1 MSIGTL
7 IFFAEGIALYR
18 DRFLIET
25 FSPIMQKTKRS
36 KSRTIH
42 QSLGI
47 IGSLFLGLG
56 LSFVWTSEVR
66 VRHSILPNSIHSCFG
81 FLVITLIV
89 IQIIIGHRK
98 LWDLELK
105 SKSQKVADW
114 HGDFGLFIWDMI
126 CLTIISGS
134 VLLLEYHSFLSL
146 VCIAVNIFI
155 SWFSLHLQMRRK
167 GPESSIGNVY
177 AFSNQTNI
185 NGNPSDDMT
194 TLIHQ
199 DVSNN
204 NSSANNGTS
213 AGDPDDFDI

>member
-81 FLVITLIV
+81 FIAITLIV
-89 IQIIIGHRK
+89 LQIIIGHRK

-114 HGDFGLFIWDMI
+114 HGDFGLLIWDVI

-146 VCIAVNIFI
+146 VCIVVNIFI
-155 SWFSLHLQMRRK
+155 SWFALHLQMRRK
-167 GPESSIGNVY
+167 GPDSSVGNVY
-177 AFSNQTNI
+177 AFSTAANI

-199 DVSNN
+199 DTNN
-204 NSSANNGTS
+204 NSNIHNGISADDN
-213 AGDPDDFDI
+213 DDFDI